1 MEAGGEAA
9 ASCSEGF
16 GGGQAAVSETYEIM
30 STDKHSERHRKRPVA
45 KQLESP
51 VDAAARG
58 PKGTEVLKGP
68 GGSLGSVR
76 RNSTAGKANWK
87 MTAGKANWNDRPIS
101 SCSQALSKAST
112 SGQAAGKPKAA
123 ARGPKGTE
131 VLKGPGGSLGSVR
144 RNSTAGKANWNDR
157 PISSCSQALS
167 KASTSGQAAGKP
179 KAAARGPKGTEVK
192 GPGGS
197 LGSVRRS
204 CVQGLNCEG
213 MVRSA
218 IETGQVDHRNACGKK
233 FRVKDGLKVACK
245 ELLYK
250 CPCWQRLLPVLKG
263 EERELQGHE
272 RL

>member
-1 MEAGGEAA
+1 MAHFGAFLYDENGENL
-9 ASCSEGF
+9 SKNHGSWRRGRCKLQRGF
-16 GGGQAAVSETYEIM
+16 WGGQAAVSETYEVM

-51 VDAAARG
+51 VD
-58 PKGTEVLKGP
+58 
-68 GGSLGSVR
+68 
-76 RNSTAGKANWK
+76 
-87 MTAGKANWNDRPIS
+87 
-101 SCSQALSKAST
+101 
-112 SGQAAGKPKAA
+112 AA

-179 KAAARGPKGTEVK
+179 KAAARGPKGTEVFK

-250 CPCWQRLLPVLKG
+250 CPCWQRPLPVLKG